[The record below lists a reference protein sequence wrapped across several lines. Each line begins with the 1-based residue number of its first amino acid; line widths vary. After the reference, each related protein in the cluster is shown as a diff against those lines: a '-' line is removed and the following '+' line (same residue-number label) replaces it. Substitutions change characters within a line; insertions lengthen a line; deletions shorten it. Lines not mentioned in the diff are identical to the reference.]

1 MSLDVYLW
9 AFSPPCSRALCS
21 SRVNTTKKFE
31 HTSQSVA
38 MYQFE
43 ATDVPSSNL
52 SDQIT
57 QQHTADGRGISED
70 TYPFFE
76 RAVTLKSKS
85 RRPFWWSGEAASFMP
100 CTIWQ
105 VSEKLQILSGLDSIL
120 FIGSNKLWRTWRGVK
135 ATVWGQI
142 VDFFPYRFKAK
153 F

>member
-1 MSLDVYLW
+1 MKYFDSLISQDKDILAEFFTERVIEASLNVFTE
-9 AFSPPCSRALCS
+9 FSPPCSRALCS

-70 TYPFFE
+70 TDPF
-76 RAVTLKSKS
+76 
-85 RRPFWWSGEAASFMP
+85 
-100 CTIWQ
+100 
-105 VSEKLQILSGLDSIL
+105 
-120 FIGSNKLWRTWRGVK
+120 
-135 ATVWGQI
+135 
-142 VDFFPYRFKAK
+142 
-153 F
+153 